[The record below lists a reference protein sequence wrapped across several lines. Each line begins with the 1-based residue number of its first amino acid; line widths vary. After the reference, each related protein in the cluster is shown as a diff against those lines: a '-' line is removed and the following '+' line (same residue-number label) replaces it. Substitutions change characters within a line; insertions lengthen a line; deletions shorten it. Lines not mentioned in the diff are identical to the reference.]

1 MHQQQLGEHKQEQ
14 SEIHW
19 RRRKEHRILSRPW
32 KTQAAANTITS
43 LKTDNDNAIT
53 SQAILLHEQV
63 RFYSNLYQEDK
74 DLQNTSDTYITDI
87 FGQDGLLPTLT
98 EQEQNLC
105 EGKLQE
111 NEVVQVVKLMKN
123 GSAPGCDGITT
134 EFDKAFWTNI
144 NS

>member
-1 MHQQQLGEHKQEQ
+1 M
-14 SEIHW
+14 
-19 RRRKEHRILSRPW
+19 
-32 KTQAAANTITS
+32 
-43 LKTDNDNAIT
+43 
-53 SQAILLHEQV
+53 HEQA
-63 RFYSNLYQEDK
+63 RFYSNMYQEDK
-74 DLQNTSDTYITDI
+74 DLQNTSDTYITD
-87 FGQDGLLPTLT
+87 FLGQDCLLPTLT

-111 NEVVQVVKLMKN
+111 NEVAQVVKLMKN

>member
-1 MHQQQLGEHKQEQ
+1 M
-14 SEIHW
+14 
-19 RRRKEHRILSRPW
+19 
-32 KTQAAANTITS
+32 
-43 LKTDNDNAIT
+43 
-53 SQAILLHEQV
+53 HEQV

-111 NEVVQVVKLMKN
+111 NEVAQVVKLMKN